1 MSYLGNQPNSVA
13 FLTDQFSGNGST
25 VVFTMSVAPAAT
37 SSILVNISGITQD
50 PTTYAISGTTLT
62 FSAAPPLGVGN
73 ISVRYLGI
81 PASAVATTAYRTVT
95 EFTATTNQ
103 VTFNV
108 PSYTIGYIDVYRN
121 GIRLGASDFTAS
133 NGTTVVLAAGALLG
147 DLIVTESFY
156 VSSVLNAIPAVAG
169 AVNSAY
175 ITDNAVG
182 TSKIDT
188 AAITQ
193 SKLAANIAGNGP
205 AFSAFLSGSNQVVG
219 SSTYTKITLNAEDFD
234 TAGAF
239 NSTGSTVGTAPA
251 YSFNP
256 QVAGYYFIS
265 AEGWVNSPGT
275 NPSQIT
281 NLLYKNGTPYKKADL
296 YGAANVNGGTTVSA
310 LIYMNGTTDYIEFYI
325 YATSGTSGN
334 YTFGGSDFTYMT
346 GFLARAA

>member
-95 EFTATTNQ
+95 EFTATANQ

-121 GIRLGASDFTAS
+121 GIRLGAADFTAS

-169 AVNSAY
+169 AVNSTYLA
-175 ITDNAVG
+175 DNSVIS
-182 TSKIDT
+182 SKIPNGAIGT
-188 AAITQ
+188 AQLGVASVT
-193 SKLAANIAGNGP
+193 
-205 AFSAFLSGSNQVVG
+205 SATMETLVLPLGVSQTWQDVKASRAYGT
-219 SSTYTKITLNAEDFD
+219 TYT
-234 TAGAF
+234 
-239 NSTGSTVGTAPA
+239 NSTGRPIYVYV
-251 YSFNP
+251 YSS
-256 QVAGYYFIS
+256 I
-265 AEGWVNSPGT
+265 GT
-275 NPSQIT
+275 NGTFTIT
-281 NLLYKNGTPYKKADL
+281 VNGVTWGGYHYAAGNCGTPTFI
-296 YGAANVNGGTTVSA
+296 VPSGGTYSISTTASLTVA
-310 LIYMNGTTDYIEFYI
+310 NWMEL
-325 YATSGTSGN
+325 
-334 YTFGGSDFTYMT
+334 
-346 GFLARAA
+346 R

>member
-95 EFTATTNQ
+95 EFTATANQ

-121 GIRLGASDFTAS
+121 GIRLGAADFTAS

-169 AVNSAY
+169 AVNSTY

-188 AAITQ
+188 AAVTQ
-193 SKLAANIAGNGP
+193 SKLAAGVAGNGP
-205 AFSAFLSGSNQVVG
+205 AFSAYRATNQSIS
-219 SSTYTKITLNAEDFD
+219 SSTWTKVQCATEEFD
-234 TAGAF
+234 T
-239 NSTGSTVGTAPA
+239 NSNYDNVTNYRFTPT
-251 YSFNP
+251 
-256 QVAGYYFIS
+256 VAGYYAIFGELNVSTS
-265 AEGWVNSPGT
+265 AGYSVSA
-275 NPSQIT
+275 IAI
-281 NLLYKNGTPYKKADL
+281 YKNGTIARR
-296 YGAANVNGGTTVSA
+296 GSTSNTGIAQHVSST
-310 LIYMNGTTDYIEFYI
+310 IYMNGSTDYLELYGYI
-325 YATSGTSGN
+325 TASSASLDGDAGIS
-334 YTFGGSDFTYMT
+334 TYFN
-346 GFLARAA
+346 GYLARAA